1 MASKNATQLRG
12 AKRGAAI
19 LATCIVQTLTESDPT
34 FQGRFL
40 KRLFR
45 AQSALR
51 DNTDGNVIH
60 EMELLS
66 WTQTLLTGSD
76 HVTGQTEAFLGGV

>member
-34 FQGRFL
+34 FQ
-40 KRLFR
+40 
-45 AQSALR
+45 S
-51 DNTDGNVIH
+51 V
-60 EMELLS
+60 S
-66 WTQTLLTGSD
+66 
-76 HVTGQTEAFLGGV
+76 